1 MLKKYETAPIDQ
13 HTKIVKVLYFSCNRI
28 KVKQMTSIK
37 LTGIVEVQSLS
48 FIQTAKLLQAF
59 NIDLRCEQLDVLIFY
74 KEGLHQ

>member
-1 MLKKYETAPIDQ
+1 
-13 HTKIVKVLYFSCNRI
+13 
-28 KVKQMTSIK
+28 MTSIK

-48 FIQTAKLLQAF
+48 FIQTTQLLQAF